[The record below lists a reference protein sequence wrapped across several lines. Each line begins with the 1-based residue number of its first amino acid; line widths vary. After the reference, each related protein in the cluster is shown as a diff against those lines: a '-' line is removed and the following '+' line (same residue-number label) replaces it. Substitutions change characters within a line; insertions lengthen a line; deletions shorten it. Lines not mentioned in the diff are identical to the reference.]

1 MIMKTIDI
9 GKQSFHASEL
19 ILGCMRINALNVDEA
34 DHLVMNAVNAGINF
48 FDHSDVYGGGR
59 CEELFGEVLENHKD
73 LRDKIYIQSKCG
85 IVKNE
90 DGRITHFDFS
100 RDYIIKAVEASLRRL
115 KVDYLDSLLLHR
127 PDTLMEPEEVAEAFD
142 ILHTSGKVKHF
153 GVSNQNVRQIELLK
167 TCVRQPICINQM
179 QMSIAECGMIAQGLN
194 TNMTNRLSVMHEDG
208 VLEYSRINDMT
219 IQAWSPFQIGF
230 FEGTFI
236 DNPEFA
242 GLNDC
247 LQSYADKF
255 GVAKTAVAV
264 AWILRHPAKMQVIV
278 GTTNY
283 RHLNEILGF
292 DKVELSREDWYTI
305 YRSAGHTLP

>member
-1 MIMKTIDI
+1 MKTIDI
-9 GKQSFHASEL
+9 GKQNFNASEL

-34 DHLVMNAVNAGINF
+34 DHLVMNAYNAGINI
-48 FDHSDVYGGGR
+48 FDHSDIYGGGR

-73 LRDKIYIQSKCG
+73 LRDKIIIQSKCG
-85 IVKNE
+85 IVKNST
-90 DGRITHFDFS
+90 GKITHFDFS
-100 RDYIIKAVEASLRRL
+100 RDHIIESVENSLRRL
-115 KVDYLDSLLLHR
+115 RVDYLDSLLLHR

-142 ILHTSGKVKHF
+142 ILYTSGKVNHF

-167 TCVRQPICINQM
+167 TSVRQPLCINQL

-194 TNMTNRLSVMHEDG
+194 TNMTNKLSVMHEDG
-208 VLEYSRINDMT
+208 ILEYSRMNNMT
-219 IQAWSPFQIGF
+219 IQAWSPFQVGF

-236 DNPEFA
+236 NNPQFPE
-242 GLNDC
+242 LNAC
-247 LQSYADKF
+247 LDKYAEKF
-255 GVAKTAVAV
+255 NVAKTAVAV

-305 YRSAGHTLP
+305 YRAAGHTLP

>member
-1 MIMKTIDI
+1 MKTIDI
-9 GKQSFHASEL
+9 GKQNFHASEL

-34 DHLVMNAVNAGINF
+34 DHLVMNAYNAGINI
-48 FDHSDVYGGGR
+48 FDHSDIYGGGR

-73 LRDKIYIQSKCG
+73 IRDKIIIQSKCG
-85 IVKNE
+85 IVKNS
-90 DGRITHFDFS
+90 DGGITHFDFS
-100 RDYIIKAVEASLRRL
+100 REHIIKAVEASLSRL
-115 KVDYLDSLLLHR
+115 RVDYLDSLLLHR
-127 PDTLMEPEEVAEAFD
+127 PDTLMEPEEVAEAFE

-167 TCVRQPICINQM
+167 TCVKQPLCINQM
-179 QMSIAECGMIAQGLN
+179 QMSITECGMIAQGLN
-194 TNMTNRLSVMHEDG
+194 TNMTNKLSVMHDDG
-208 VLEYSRINDMT
+208 VLEYSRINNMT

-236 DNPEFA
+236 NNPEFKT
-242 GLNDC
+242 LNDC
-247 LQSYADKF
+247 LDKFADKY

-292 DKVELSREDWYTI
+292 DKVELSREDWYEI
-305 YRSAGHTLP
+305 YRAAGHTLP